1 MGKGKLY
8 LIPTYLSGT
17 NNRDNITNAVKNVIC
32 KTSYYLVENVRT
44 ARRYLASL
52 QLGLDIEIIHFESM
66 DKHFDV
72 LALPKLLKP
81 LLAGENMGILSEAG
95 LPAIADPG
103 NLAVRYAH
111 QEDIE
116 VVCLEGASSIILGL
130 ISSGLNGQQFTFHGY
145 LPIDPVLREKKIRTM
160 EQIALSSGYSQVFM
174 ETPYRN
180 QQLLTA
186 LCKVLRPDTILAI
199 GADLTGQE
207 QCIRSK
213 KISVWKKGDIK
224 LAKIPCIF
232 SMGFY

>member
-1 MGKGKLY
+1 MEKGKLY
-8 LIPTYLSGT
+8 LIPTYLSST
-17 NNRDNITNAVKNVIC
+17 NNGDNITNAVKNVIR
-32 KTSYYLVENVRT
+32 TTTYYLVENIRT
-44 ARRYLASL
+44 ARRYLSSL
-52 QLGLDIEIIHFESM
+52 QLGLDIETIHFEPM
-66 DKHFDV
+66 DKRFDEQ
-72 LALPKLLKP
+72 ALPALFKP
-81 LLAGENMGILSEAG
+81 LLAGANMGILSEAG

-207 QCIRSK
+207 QCTRSK
-213 KISVWKKGDIK
+213 KISIWKKGDLE

-232 SMGFY
+232 SMGIY

>member
-1 MGKGKLY
+1 MEKGKLY
-8 LIPTYLSGT
+8 LIPTYLSST
-17 NNRDNITNAVKNVIC
+17 NNGDNITNAVKNVIR
-32 KTSYYLVENVRT
+32 TTTYYLVENIRT
-44 ARRYLASL
+44 ARRYLSSL
-52 QLGLDIEIIHFESM
+52 QLGLDIETIHFEPM
-66 DKHFDV
+66 DKRFDEQ
-72 LALPKLLKP
+72 ALPALFKP
-81 LLAGENMGILSEAG
+81 LLAGANMGILSEAG

>member
-52 QLGLDIEIIHFESM
+52 QLGLDIETIHFESM

-111 QEDIE
+111 QEDLE

-186 LCKVLRPDTILAI
+186 LTKILKPDTVLAI

-207 QCIRSK
+207 QYTRSK
-213 KISVWKKGDIK
+213 KVSVWKKTFFK
-224 LAKIPCIF
+224 LDKIPCTLSI
-232 SMGFY
+232 GIY

>member
-224 LAKIPCIF
+224 LDKIPCIF
-232 SMGFY
+232 SMGVY

>member
-32 KTSYYLVENVRT
+32 TTSYYLVENVRT

-52 QLGLDIEIIHFESM
+52 QLGLDIETIHFESM
-66 DKHFDV
+66 DKHFDEH
-72 LALPKLLKP
+72 ALPKLLKP

-111 QEDIE
+111 QQDIE

-186 LCKVLRPDTILAI
+186 LTKILKPDTVLAI

-207 QCIRSK
+207 QYTRSK
-213 KISVWKKGDIK
+213 KVSVWKKTFFK
-224 LAKIPCIF
+224 LDKIPCTF
-232 SMGFY
+232 SIGIY

>member
-52 QLGLDIEIIHFESM
+52 QLGLDIETIHFESM

-186 LCKVLRPDTILAI
+186 LTKILKPDTVLAI

-207 QCIRSK
+207 QYTRSK
-213 KISVWKKGDIK
+213 KVSVWKKTFFK
-224 LAKIPCIF
+224 LDKIPCTF
-232 SMGFY
+232 SIGIY

>member
-52 QLGLDIEIIHFESM
+52 QLGLDIETIHFESM

-116 VVCLEGASSIILGL
+116 VICLEGASSIILGL

-145 LPIDPVLREKKIRTM
+145 LPIDPKLREKKIRTM
-160 EQIALSSGYSQVFM
+160 EQTALGSGYSQVFM

-180 QQLLTA
+180 QQLLIA
-186 LCKVLRPDTILAI
+186 LTKILKPDTVLAI
-199 GADLTGQE
+199 GADLTGSE
-207 QCIRSK
+207 QCTRSK
-213 KISVWKKGDIK
+213 KISVWKKESFK
-224 LAKIPCIF
+224 LDKIPCIF
-232 SMGFY
+232 LLGR

>member
-1 MGKGKLY
+1 MEKGKLY

-207 QCIRSK
+207 QCTRSK
-213 KISVWKKGDIK
+213 KISIWKKGDLK

-232 SMGFY
+232 SMGIY

>member
-145 LPIDPVLREKKIRTM
+145 LPIDSLLREKKIKAM
-160 EQIALSSGYSQVFM
+160 EQTALSSGYSQVFM

-207 QCIRSK
+207 QCTRSK
-213 KISVWKKGDIK
+213 KISIWKKGDLK

-232 SMGFY
+232 SMGIY

>member
-1 MGKGKLY
+1 
-8 LIPTYLSGT
+8 
-17 NNRDNITNAVKNVIC
+17 
-32 KTSYYLVENVRT
+32 
-44 ARRYLASL
+44 
-52 QLGLDIEIIHFESM
+52 M
-66 DKHFDV
+66 DKHFDEH
-72 LALPKLLKP
+72 ALPKLLKP

-111 QEDIE
+111 QEDLE

-145 LPIDPVLREKKIRTM
+145 LPIDSLLREKKIKAM
-160 EQIALSSGYSQVFM
+160 EHTALSSGYSQVFM

-207 QCIRSK
+207 QCTRSK
-213 KISVWKKGDIK
+213 KISIWKKGDFE

-232 SMGFY
+232 SMGIY

>member
-52 QLGLDIEIIHFESM
+52 QLGLDIETIHFESM

-145 LPIDPVLREKKIRTM
+145 LLIDPVLREKKIRTM
-160 EQIALSSGYSQVFM
+160 EQIAISSGYSQVFM

-199 GADLTGQE
+199 GTDLTGLE
-207 QCIRSK
+207 QCTRSK
-213 KISVWKKGDIK
+213 KISIWKKGDFK

-232 SMGFY
+232 SMGIY

>member
-1 MGKGKLY
+1 MEKGKLY
-8 LIPTYLSGT
+8 LIPTYLSST
-17 NNRDNITNAVKNVIC
+17 NNGDNITNAVKNVIR
-32 KTSYYLVENVRT
+32 TTTYYLVENIRT
-44 ARRYLASL
+44 ARRYLSSL
-52 QLGLDIEIIHFESM
+52 QLGLDIETIHFEPM
-66 DKHFDV
+66 DKRFDEQ
-72 LALPKLLKP
+72 ALPALFKP
-81 LLAGENMGILSEAG
+81 LLAGVNMGILSEAG

-111 QEDIE
+111 EQDIE

-180 QQLLTA
+180 QQLLTT
-186 LCKVLRPDTILAI
+186 LTKILKPDTVLAI

-207 QCIRSK
+207 QYTRSK
-213 KISVWKKGDIK
+213 KVSVWKKTFFK
-224 LAKIPCIF
+224 LDKIPCTF
-232 SMGFY
+232 SIGIY